1 MTATILDRLAEIL
14 PEDRVSVDLR
24 TRQSNSEDYAW
35 FSNVLEED
43 LGGCRADVVVWP
55 ATVGEL
61 AEVLQAA
68 YATRTAVT
76 ARGGGTGNYGQ
87 CVPVRGGLVVN
98 LTKMN
103 RVLALEDGQARVEAG
118 VKFADLDRA
127 AIATGQEI
135 RIYPSTYLTATVCG
149 FIAGGSGGIGSVTH
163 GVIADDNVRVA
174 TVYPVRADSKPRELT
189 GAELGSVI
197 HAYGTTGVLADVTVP
212 LTRRIEW
219 EQAVLSFP
227 DIVACHAFALELIE
241 DGSVPKRLITS
252 VEPGVTR
259 YFGRARLPFPAERTS
274 AILVYGVGYRER
286 VELLAGRQ
294 GGRLEFALPQ
304 DSRTRLSD
312 FTWNHTT
319 LWAKKADDSLT
330 YLQTGWSAD
339 RFGDQVRAI
348 QAEYGEDFAMHCEY
362 FRANGEPFTAAL
374 PIIRY
379 HGRAH
384 LDRMVE
390 FVESVGVGV
399 ANPHRYVLEEGSKVE
414 NVEELLRA
422 KRENDPAGLLNPGK
436 FQSAFAEGERS
447 GHTFKPASMTLARQ
461 RVL

>member
-1 MTATILDRLAEIL
+1 MAAAILDRLAEIL
-14 PEDRVSVDLR
+14 PEDRVSVDPR

-43 LGGCRADVVVWP
+43 LGGCRADVVAWP
-55 ATVGEL
+55 TTAAEL
-61 AEVLQAA
+61 ADVLAA
-68 YATRTAVT
+68 AHGTRTPVT

-98 LTKMN
+98 LTRMN
-103 RVLALEDGQARVEAG
+103 RVLELGDGLARVEAG
-118 VKFADLDRA
+118 VRFADLDRA
-127 AIATGQEI
+127 ANAVGQEI
-135 RIYPSTYLTATVCG
+135 HIYPSTYLTATVCG
-149 FIAGGSGGIGSVTH
+149 FVAGGSGGIGSVAH
-163 GVIADDNVRVA
+163 GVIADGNVLAA
-174 TVYPVRADSKPRELT
+174 TVYPVRDTPKRRQLT
-189 GAELGSVI
+189 GAELSSVI

-212 LTRRIEW
+212 LARRIGW
-219 EQAVLSFP
+219 EQAVYSFP
-227 DIVACHAFALELIE
+227 DIVACHAFALELME
-241 DGSVPKRLITS
+241 DGTVPKRLLSS
-252 VEPGVTR
+252 VEPGITR

-274 AILVYGVGYRER
+274 AILMYGLGHRER
-286 VELLAGRQ
+286 VETLAGRQ
-294 GGRLEFALPQ
+294 GGCLEFALPQ

-330 YLQTGWSAD
+330 YLQTGWSVE
-339 RFGDQVRAI
+339 RFGEQVHAI
-348 QAEYGEDFAMHCEY
+348 QAEYGEDFAVHCEY
-362 FRANGEPFTAAL
+362 FRADGSPFTAAL
-374 PIIRY
+374 PIVRY
-379 HGRAH
+379 RGREH

-436 FQSAFAEGERS
+436 FQAAFTAGEQT